1 MWHILKKLPEKVGP
15 VICKDTEFLKK
26 INRCVWSK
34 DVEPPEF
41 EERWTTV
48 VESHGLSDNEWL
60 KEKRLDENDLRVE
73 SKTTFSKNFTNPN
86 LTLVEFW
93 MRFESAMD
101 AQRWTHSKLVAQ
113 SKTPSPFMSTPLALE
128 KHASEIYTPTIFG
141 EFQKEVEASCY
152 SCGIGD
158 KEKDKTYPILY
169 TDIID
174 QVRNKTYKVGFKK
187 NDVSV
192 VCTCKKFER
201 HGMLCRH
208 ALCVFKDRGIQKVP
222 SDYLLSRWSKLATFQ
237 PIVGPNGQL
246 LADCTSMDVQKNKVG
261 ELWSELF
268 TCVALVEQSLRHCDE
283 LLGIL
288 REFKERVKITPD
300 KSGNT
305 GISKVKDKN
314 AEIGMLLGTNIPS
327 EIKVLPPRQCK
338 NKGSGKRLISQRE
351 RAGEVTK
358 KPLRKCRACGEMA
371 NHDSRNCDRRTTDN
385 E

>member
-26 INRCVWSK
+26 INRCVWSE
-34 DVEPPEF
+34 DVEPSEF
-41 EERWTTV
+41 EERWTTI
-48 VESHGLSDNEWL
+48 VESLGLSDNEWL
-60 KEKRLDENDLRVE
+60 KEKFNIRNMWVPAYFRDMFL
-73 SKTTFSKNFTNPN
+73 
-86 LTLVEFW
+86 
-93 MRFESAMD
+93 
-101 AQRWTHSKLVAQ
+101 
-113 SKTPSPFMSTPLALE
+113 
-128 KHASEIYTPTIFG
+128 G
-141 EFQKEVEASCY
+141 
-152 SCGIGD
+152 
-158 KEKDKTYPILY
+158 
-169 TDIID
+169 DIID

-187 NDVSV
+187 DDVSV

-201 HGMLCRH
+201 HGILCRH

-222 SDYLLSRWSKLATFQ
+222 SDYLLSRWSKLATCQ

-246 LADCTSMDVQKNKVG
+246 LADCTSMDVQKNKSP
-261 ELWSELF
+261 E
-268 TCVALVEQSLRHCDE
+268 HCDE

-300 KSGNT
+300 ESGNT
-305 GISKVKDKN
+305 GIVKVKDKN

-351 RAGEVTK
+351 RAGEVNK
-358 KPLRKCRACGEMA
+358 KALRKCRACGEMA

>member
-1 MWHILKKLPEKVGP
+1 
-15 VICKDTEFLKK
+15 
-26 INRCVWSK
+26 
-34 DVEPPEF
+34 
-41 EERWTTV
+41 
-48 VESHGLSDNEWL
+48 
-60 KEKRLDENDLRVE
+60 
-73 SKTTFSKNFTNPN
+73 
-86 LTLVEFW
+86 
-93 MRFESAMD
+93 MD

-113 SKTPSPFMSTPLALE
+113 SKTPSRLSTPLALE
-128 KHASEIYTPTIFG
+128 KHASEIYTPTIFD
-141 EFQKEVEASCY
+141 EFQKEVEAACY
-152 SCGIGD
+152 SCGVGD

-169 TDIID
+169 TYIID
-174 QVRNKTYKVGFKK
+174 QVRNKTYKVDFKK
-187 NDVSV
+187 DDVSV

-222 SDYLLSRWSKLATFQ
+222 SDYLLSRWSKLATCQ

-261 ELWSELF
+261 KLWSELF
-268 TCVALVEQSLRHCDE
+268 TCVALVEQSPEHCDE

-300 KSGNT
+300 ESGNT
-305 GISKVKDKN
+305 SIAKVKDKN
-314 AEIGMLLGTNIPS
+314 VEIGMLLGKNIPS

-351 RAGEVTK
+351 RAGEVNK
-358 KPLRKCRACGEMA
+358 KALRKCRACGEMA
-371 NHDSRNCDRRTTDN
+371 NHDSRNYDRRTTDI

>member
-26 INRCVWSK
+26 INRCAWSE

-60 KEKRLDENDLRVE
+60 KEKYNIRNMWVPPYFRVLFLGGLMRTTSRSESENHF
-73 SKTTFSKNFTNPN
+73 FSNFTNPN

-101 AQRWTHSKLVAQ
+101 AQRWTHSNFLHNKKLL
-113 SKTPSPFMSTPLALE
+113 PRLSTPLALE
-128 KHASEIYTPTIFG
+128 KHASEIYTPTMFG
-141 EFQKEVEASCY
+141 EFQKEVEAACY
-152 SCGIGD
+152 SCGVGD

-187 NDVSV
+187 DDVS
-192 VCTCKKFER
+192 
-201 HGMLCRH
+201 M
-208 ALCVFKDRGIQKVP
+208 
-222 SDYLLSRWSKLATFQ
+222 S
-237 PIVGPNGQL
+237 
-246 LADCTSMDVQKNKVG
+246 
-261 ELWSELF
+261 
-268 TCVALVEQSLRHCDE
+268 VEQTSNPPDQSSALMARVLHFDE

-300 KSGNT
+300 ESGNT
-305 GISKVKDKN
+305 GIAKVKDKN

-358 KPLRKCRACGEMA
+358 KALRKCRACGEMA

>member
-26 INRCVWSK
+26 INRCVWSE

-60 KEKRLDENDLRVE
+60 KEKRLDEND
-73 SKTTFSKNFTNPN
+73 F
-86 LTLVEFW
+86 
-93 MRFESAMD
+93 
-101 AQRWTHSKLVAQ
+101 Q
-113 SKTPSPFMSTPLALE
+113 TPLALE

-141 EFQKEVEASCY
+141 EFQKEVEAACY
-152 SCGIGD
+152 SCGVGD
-158 KEKDKTYPILY
+158 KEKDKIYPILY

-187 NDVSV
+187 DDVSV

-201 HGMLCRH
+201 HGILCRH
-208 ALCVFKDRGIQKVP
+208 ALRVFKDRGIQKVS
-222 SDYLLSRWSKLATFQ
+222 SDYLLSRWSKLATCQ
-237 PIVGPNGQL
+237 PIVGPNGRL
-246 LADCTSMDVQKNKVG
+246 LAIVHQWMYEKNKVG
-261 ELWSELF
+261 ELWSSCL
-268 TCVALVEQSLRHCDE
+268 LVWHLLNESWHCDE
-283 LLGIL
+283 LLGNL

-300 KSGNT
+300 ESGNT
-305 GISKVKDKN
+305 GIAKVKDKN

-338 NKGSGKRLISQRE
+338 NKGSGKRPISQRE
-351 RAGEVTK
+351 RNGEVNK
-358 KPLRKCRACGEMA
+358 KALRKCRACGEMA
-371 NHDSRNCDRRTTDN
+371 NHD
-385 E
+385 EEL

>member
-1 MWHILKKLPEKVGP
+1 MWVPAYFRDL
-15 VICKDTEFLKK
+15 FLGGLM
-26 INRCVWSK
+26 R
-34 DVEPPEF
+34 
-41 EERWTTV
+41 TTSRS
-48 VESHGLSDNEWL
+48 ES
-60 KEKRLDENDLRVE
+60 ENHF
-73 SKTTFSKNFTNPN
+73 FSNFTNPN
-86 LTLVEFW
+86 LTLVKFW

-101 AQRWTHSKLVAQ
+101 AQRWTHSKTVAQ
-113 SKTPSPFMSTPLALE
+113 SKNSFPQLSTPLALE
-128 KHASEIYTPTIFG
+128 KHASEIYTPIIFG
-141 EFQKEVEASCY
+141 EFQKEVEAACY
-152 SCGIGD
+152 SCGVGD

-169 TDIID
+169 TNIID

-187 NDVSV
+187 DDVSV
-192 VCTCKKFER
+192 VRTCKKFER
-201 HGMLCRH
+201 HGLLCRH

-222 SDYLLSRWSKLATFQ
+222 SDYLLSRWSKLVICQ
-237 PIVGPNGQL
+237 PIAGPNGQL

-268 TCVALVEQSLRHCDE
+268 TCVALIEQSAGHCDE

-288 REFKERVKITPD
+288 RKFKERVKNAPD
-300 KSGNT
+300 ESGNT

-314 AEIGMLLGTNIPS
+314 AEIEILLGTSISS

-351 RAGEVTK
+351 RAGEVNK
-358 KPLRKCRACGEMA
+358 KALRKCRACGEMV

>member
-1 MWHILKKLPEKVGP
+1 MWHILKKLPEKVGL

-26 INRCVWSK
+26 INRCVWSE

-41 EERWTTV
+41 EERGTTV
-48 VESHGLSDNEWL
+48 VESHGFSDNEWF
-60 KEKRLDENDLRVE
+60 KEKRFDENDLRVE
-73 SKTTFSKNFTNPN
+73 SENHFSKNFTNPN

-101 AQRWTHSKLVAQ
+101 AQRWTHSNLVAQ
-113 SKTPSPFMSTPLALE
+113 SKNSFPQLSTPLALE
-128 KHASEIYTPTIFG
+128 KHASEIYTPTFFG
-141 EFQKEVEASCY
+141 EFQKEVEAACY
-152 SCGIGD
+152 SCHVGD

-187 NDVSV
+187 DDVSV

-201 HGMLCRH
+201 HGILCRH
-208 ALCVFKDRGIQKVP
+208 ALKT
-222 SDYLLSRWSKLATFQ
+222 KLASY
-237 PIVGPNGQL
+237 GQSCL
-246 LADCTSMDVQKNKVG
+246 L
-261 ELWSELF
+261 
-268 TCVALVEQSLRHCDE
+268 CVALVEHSPGYCDE

-300 KSGNT
+300 ESGNT
-305 GISKVKDKN
+305 GIAKVKDKN

-351 RAGEVTK
+351 RAGEVNK
-358 KPLRKCRACGEMA
+358 KALRKCRACGEMA

>member
-26 INRCVWSK
+26 INRCVWSE

-60 KEKRLDENDLRVE
+60 KEKYNIRNMWVPL
-73 SKTTFSKNFTNPN
+73 TFS
-86 LTLVEFW
+86 
-93 MRFESAMD
+93 
-101 AQRWTHSKLVAQ
+101 
-113 SKTPSPFMSTPLALE
+113 PS
-128 KHASEIYTPTIFG
+128 
-141 EFQKEVEASCY
+141 
-152 SCGIGD
+152 
-158 KEKDKTYPILY
+158 
-169 TDIID
+169 
-174 QVRNKTYKVGFKK
+174 
-187 NDVSV
+187 
-192 VCTCKKFER
+192 
-201 HGMLCRH
+201 
-208 ALCVFKDRGIQKVP
+208 
-222 SDYLLSRWSKLATFQ
+222 
-237 PIVGPNGQL
+237 
-246 LADCTSMDVQKNKVG
+246 
-261 ELWSELF
+261 
-268 TCVALVEQSLRHCDE
+268 HCDE

-305 GISKVKDKN
+305 GIAKVKDKN

-358 KPLRKCRACGEMA
+358 KALRKCRACGEMA

>member
-15 VICKDTEFLKK
+15 VICKDIEFLKK
-26 INRCVWSK
+26 INRCVWSE

-41 EERWTTV
+41 EER
-48 VESHGLSDNEWL
+48 
-60 KEKRLDENDLRVE
+60 RLDENDL
-73 SKTTFSKNFTNPN
+73 
-86 LTLVEFW
+86 
-93 MRFESAMD
+93 
-101 AQRWTHSKLVAQ
+101 KL
-113 SKTPSPFMSTPLALE
+113 STPLALE

-141 EFQKEVEASCY
+141 EFQKEVEAACY
-152 SCGIGD
+152 SCGVGD

-187 NDVSV
+187 DDVSV

-222 SDYLLSRWSKLATFQ
+222 SDYLLSRWSKLATCQ

-268 TCVALVEQSLRHCDE
+268 TCVALVEQSPGHCDE

-288 REFKERVKITPD
+288 HEFKKRVKITSD
-300 KSGNT
+300 ESGNT
-305 GISKVKDKN
+305 SFAKVKDKN
-314 AEIGMLLGTNIPS
+314 AEIGMLLGTSIPS

-338 NKGSGKRLISQRE
+338 NKGSGKRLIAQRE
-351 RAGEVTK
+351 RAGEVNK
-358 KPLRKCRACGEMA
+358 KALRKCRACGEMA

>member
-26 INRCVWSK
+26 INRCVWSE
-34 DVEPPEF
+34 DVELPEF

-60 KEKRLDENDLRVE
+60 KKKYNIRNMWVPAYFRDLFLGGLMRTTSRSESENHF
-73 SKTTFSKNFTNPN
+73 FSNFTNPN

-93 MRFESAMD
+93 MRFESPMD

-113 SKTPSPFMSTPLALE
+113 SKNSFPQLSTPLALE

-141 EFQKEVEASCY
+141 EFQKEVEAACY
-152 SCGIGD
+152 SCDVGD

-187 NDVSV
+187 DDVSV

-208 ALCVFKDRGIQKVP
+208 ALCVFKDRGIKKVP
-222 SDYLLSRWSKLATFQ
+222 SDYLLSRWSKLATCQ
-237 PIVGPNGQL
+237 PIVGPNGHCC
-246 LADCTSMDVQKNKVG
+246 DCTSMDVQKNKVG

-268 TCVALVEQSLRHCDE
+268 TCVALVEQSPGHCDE

-300 KSGNT
+300 ESGNT
-305 GISKVKDKN
+305 GFAKVKDKN
-314 AEIGMLLGTNIPS
+314 AEIGMLLGTSIPS
-327 EIKVLPPRQCK
+327 EIKVLPPRRSK
-338 NKGSGKRLISQRE
+338 TKGRE
-351 RAGEVTK
+351 KG
-358 KPLRKCRACGEMA
+358 
-371 NHDSRNCDRRTTDN
+371 
-385 E
+385 